1 MFKFCR
7 YEKSFNF
14 IQSLLDKVTVMSR
27 SKRFRVSHVTS
38 EGNRALARSD
48 IDSQIKKGHDNK
60 PPRKNTPDTS
70 HEVKIVIAR
79 KKYTAKCLNCDFESV
94 SHSGFLAILFDAED
108 HGRITELE
116 GSEEHKKVVQS
127 WIGPIREGQITR
139 EMLPSI

>member
-1 MFKFCR
+1 
-7 YEKSFNF
+7 
-14 IQSLLDKVTVMSR
+14 
-27 SKRFRVSHVTS
+27 VTS

-48 IDSQIKKGHDNK
+48 INSQIEKGHDNK
-60 PPRKNTPDTS
+60 PPRKTEPDTS

-116 GSEEHKKVVQS
+116 GSEEHKKVVKS
-127 WIGPIREGQITR
+127 WIGPIREGRITR
-139 EMLPSI
+139 EMLPSTSSPATYRVSFAAHHATTVYPSFSTLDALL